1 MKTPVTLRGTTATQ
15 QNKPS
20 LTQAQLIEQAFKKQ
34 QLQQLQ
40 NRGQLTS
47 TSQIQQMLV
56 NQLQQQQQRQK
67 LQQQQLKFQQQQ
79 VTASIV
85 TPQPK
90 AQLVMTQVK
99 YTALYLVS

>member
-1 MKTPVTLRGTTATQ
+1 MKAPVTLRGTTATQ

-20 LTQAQLIEQAFKKQ
+20 LTQAQLIEQAFTKQ

-67 LQQQQLKFQQQQ
+67 LQQQQQLKFQQQQ

-90 AQLVMTQVK
+90 AQLVMTQVN
-99 YTALYLVS
+99 ALQFS

>member
-1 MKTPVTLRGTTATQ
+1 MKAPVTLRGTTATQ
-15 QNKPS
+15 QNK
-20 LTQAQLIEQAFKKQ
+20 AQLIEQAFKKQ

-40 NRGQLTS
+40 NRGQLAS

-56 NQLQQQQQRQK
+56 NQLQQQQRQK

-90 AQLVMTQVK
+90 AQLVMTQVN
-99 YTALYLVS
+99 TLQFT

>member
-1 MKTPVTLRGTTATQ
+1 MKAPVTLRGTTATQ

-67 LQQQQLKFQQQQ
+67 LQQQQQLKFQQQQ

-90 AQLVMTQVK
+90 AQLVMTQVN
-99 YTALYLVS
+99 ALQFS